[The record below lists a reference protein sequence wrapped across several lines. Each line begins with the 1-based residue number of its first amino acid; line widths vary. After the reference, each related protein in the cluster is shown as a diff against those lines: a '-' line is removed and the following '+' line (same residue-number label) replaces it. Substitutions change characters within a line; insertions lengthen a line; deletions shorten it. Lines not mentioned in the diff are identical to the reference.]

1 MIKKTLLIAA
11 ATSLMLAGCADNKA
25 QEKALLDSVIK
36 VHDKV
41 MMDDGVVMKNK
52 MLLKG
57 IASKDSAAAVKDSA
71 DFYTKILGD
80 ADDSMMTWMNKF
92 NPDFTGKSHSEAMSY
107 LHTQKEL
114 ITKISLKL
122 DSAISASNNYIK
134 KAK

>member
-1 MIKKTLLIAA
+1 MFKKTLLIAA
-11 ATSLMLAGCADNKA
+11 VTGFALSGCADNKV

-57 IASKDSAAAVKDSA
+57 IASKDSAAAVKDSSE
-71 DFYTKILGD
+71 YYSKLLGD

-92 NPDFTGKSHSEAMSY
+92 NPDFTGKSHSEAMDY
-107 LHTQKEL
+107 LHKQKEQ
-114 ITKISLKL
+114 ITKISLQL
-122 DSAISASNNYIK
+122 DSAITASNNYIK

>member
-1 MIKKTLLIAA
+1 MFKKTLIIAA
-11 ATSLMLAGCADNKA
+11 ATGLMLAGCADNKA

-71 DFYTKILGD
+71 DFYSKILD
-80 ADDSMMTWMNKF
+80 NADDSMMTWMNKF
-92 NPDFTGKSHSEAMSY
+92 NPDFTGK
-107 LHTQKEL
+107 
-114 ITKISLKL
+114 
-122 DSAISASNNYIK
+122 
-134 KAK
+134 